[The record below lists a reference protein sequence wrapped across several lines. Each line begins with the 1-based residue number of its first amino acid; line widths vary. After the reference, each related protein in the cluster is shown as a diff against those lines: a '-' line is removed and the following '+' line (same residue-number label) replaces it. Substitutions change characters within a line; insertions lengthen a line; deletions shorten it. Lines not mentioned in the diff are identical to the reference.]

1 MAARFIQYFI
11 KHNIITNWVMIIIC
25 IAGIF
30 ALSHL
35 NKRIDP
41 KIEVEEI
48 EVQVPY
54 PGASA
59 IEVEEGIVVKIE
71 ESLRGLEGIEQLRS
85 TSADGWGYVNVEIT
99 SGYDMN
105 KAMQEI
111 KNAVNSINSYPT
123 GAEKPV
129 ITQETQWNRAIM
141 MSIYGPEDLF
151 TLKKVVEEFRDDLL
165 KTGKISNIS
174 WWGIPEREISIEISP
189 EDIN

>member
-59 IEVEEGIVVKIE
+59 IEVEEGM
-71 ESLRGLEGIEQLRS
+71 
-85 TSADGWGYVNVEIT
+85 DW
-99 SGYDMN
+99 
-105 KAMQEI
+105 KA
-111 KNAVNSINSYPT
+111 
-123 GAEKPV
+123 
-129 ITQETQWNRAIM
+129 
-141 MSIYGPEDLF
+141 L
-151 TLKKVVEEFRDDLL
+151 
-165 KTGKISNIS
+165 SN
-174 WWGIPEREISIEISP
+174 
-189 EDIN
+189 